1 LAGLTLNRRAEKLP
15 TIVLETT
22 IRATPQRCFD
32 LARDVSV
39 HCATVAFTQERAL
52 PPGVTHGPLNLG
64 DLVIFEARH
73 LGVRQQLHARIV
85 RMEPPHLFADEMV
98 RGAFKSLFHLHEF
111 SPSHGGGTLVRDTVT
126 WQAPFGLL
134 GRLADVLVLRRH
146 LKRFLERKNA
156 AFKALAEG

>member
-1 LAGLTLNRRAEKLP
+1 MP
-15 TIVLETT
+15 TIILETH
-22 IRATPQRCFD
+22 IRATQERCFY

-52 PPGVTHGPLNLG
+52 PPGVVEGPLNLG

-98 RGAFKSLFHLHEF
+98 RGAFKSLYHLHEF
-111 SPSHGGGTLVRDTVT
+111 LPDNGGTLMRDSIT
-126 WQAPFGLL
+126 WEAPLGLL
-134 GRLADVLVLRRH
+134 GRLADLLVLRRH
-146 LKRFLERKNA
+146 LRRFLERKNA
-156 AFKALAEG
+156 AFKALAEA

>member
-1 LAGLTLNRRAEKLP
+1 LP

-52 PPGVTHGPLNLG
+52 PPGVTDGPLKLG

-85 RMEPPHLFADEMV
+85 RFEPPHLFADEMI
-98 RGAFKSLFHLHEF
+98 RGAFRSLYHLHEF
-111 SPSHGGGTLVRDTVT
+111 LPDGDGTLMRDTIT
-126 WQAPFGLL
+126 WRSPLGLL

-146 LKRFLERKNA
+146 LTRFLARKNA
-156 AFKALAEG
+156 AFKALAEP

>member
-52 PPGVTHGPLNLG
+52 PPGVTDGPLKLG

-73 LGVRQQLHARIV
+73 LGVRQQLRARIV
-85 RMEPPHLFADEMV
+85 RFEPPHLFADEMI
-98 RGAFKSLFHLHEF
+98 RGAFKSLYHLHEF
-111 SPSHGGGTLVRDTVT
+111 PTATAPSCATPSLGDPLWAFSGGSPTFSSC
-126 WQAPFGLL
+126 
-134 GRLADVLVLRRH
+134 
-146 LKRFLERKNA
+146 A
-156 AFKALAEG
+156 AT